1 MFAKKDLMQE
11 NYTCDYIFWGA
22 LYVFSSKKNLRACC
36 FKENATF
43 DSDNHKT
50 PIKMT
55 HMQK

>member
-1 MFAKKDLMQE
+1 VTTFFGGL
-11 NYTCDYIFWGA
+11 N
-22 LYVFSSKKNLRACC
+22 VFSSKKNLQACC